1 MNLPCGE
8 WEGLL
13 LRKWLG
19 VLTVLVLCAA
29 GLFTLSASAENT
41 ASRADLYCTVNA
53 DGDCLVSLSVT
64 IHLDAGDDSLT
75 FPLPPT
81 ATSITMNGYSAA
93 TTRSSSAILVN
104 LSRATNGL
112 PGDFTIR
119 FDYMLPDV
127 VYPIEGRKLQMTL
140 PLMNGFSY
148 PVTAMSYVITMPSE
162 ITTTP
167 SFTSTYRQNGIDA
180 DLDYV
185 IKDNMIT
192 GSIRNGLND
201 HESFSLTM
209 PVEQEMFPTVSTYQR
224 TGNPEVI
231 PMLAVLGAA
240 LLYWLLFLRTLPP
253 PHTTV
258 NTPPEGVTAGEL
270 GCRLTL
276 QGGDLSMLVLS
287 WAQLGYLLI
296 HQDGNGRILLHKRMD
311 MGNERSLFEVR
322 IFGLLFGT
330 KRVVDCSS
338 VHYARLC
345 RKTAGMLPGEKTMCR
360 SHPAHRK
367 VFRLLCCASQSICGV
382 CLTMN
387 LTSLP
392 ALEVLLGIVLGVL
405 GAVFAW
411 QIQNIAYT
419 LFLRRK
425 TGAWV
430 GLGCL
435 LVWTVVGI
443 IAAVP
448 LIALGSAAA
457 QVAAGFLAAYGG
469 RRTSLNK
476 TEASQILGLR
486 RYLKKIPK
494 QELDRRM
501 KVDPE
506 YFFRMAPYALAM
518 GVMKPYAAAFGKRKL
533 PQCPYL
539 VTQVHTKRTAAEWA
553 DVMTGV
559 VTLMDSRY
567 RQMEAD
573 RWTAI
578 RLR

>member
-1 MNLPCGE
+1 MRKCL
-8 WEGLL
+8 GL
-13 LRKWLG
+13 
-19 VLTVLVLCAA
+19 LTVLVLLAA
-29 GLFTLSASAENT
+29 GLFTLSASAENS
-41 ASRADLYCTVNA
+41 APRADVYCTVNA

-75 FPLPPT
+75 FPLPAA
-81 ATSITMNGYSAA
+81 ATSITMNGYSAS
-93 TTRSSSAILVN
+93 TTRSASAVHVN
-104 LSRATNGL
+104 LSRATSGL

-127 VYPIEGRKLQMTL
+127 VYPIEGRKLEMTI
-140 PLMNGFSY
+140 PIISGFSY
-148 PVTAMSYVITMPSE
+148 PITSMSYVITLPTQ
-162 ITTTP
+162 ITTLP

-224 TGNPEVI
+224 TGNPEVV

-240 LLYWLLFLRTLPP
+240 LMYWLLFLRTLPP
-253 PHTTV
+253 PRVTANH
-258 NTPPEGVTAGEL
+258 PPEGLTAGEL

-276 QGGDLSMLVLS
+276 QGGDLTMLVLS

-296 HQDGNGRILLHKRMD
+296 HQDGNGRVLLHKRME

-322 IFGLLFGT
+322 IFGLLFGNR
-330 KRVVDCSS
+330 RVVDCSGS
-338 VHYARLC
+338 HYAKLC
-345 RKTAGMLPGEKTMCR
+345 RKTAGMLPGEKTMCS
-360 SHPAHRK
+360 SHPIHRK
-367 VFRLLCCASQSICGV
+367 LFRVLCCASQSICGV

-387 LTSLP
+387 LTTIT
-392 ALEVLLGIVLGVL
+392 ALEVLLGIVLVVL
-405 GAVFAW
+405 GAAFAW
-411 QIQNIAYT
+411 QIQNIAYG

-425 TGAWV
+425 NGVWA
-430 GLGCL
+430 GLVCL
-435 LVWTVVGI
+435 GLWTVLGL
-443 IAAVP
+443 IAGVV

-457 QVAAGFLAAYGG
+457 QLCAGFLSAYGG

-476 TEASQILGLR
+476 AETGQILALR
-486 RYLKKIPK
+486 RYLKNPPK
-494 QELDRRM
+494 QELERRLSL
-501 KVDPE
+501 DPE
-506 YFFRMAPYALAM
+506 LFFQLAPYALAM

-539 VTQVHTKRTAAEWA
+539 VTKVHGKRTAAEWA
-553 DVMTGV
+553 DTMTAI
-559 VTLMDSRY
+559 VTLMDARY
-567 RQMEAD
+567 RQLEAE

>member
-1 MNLPCGE
+1 MRG
-8 WEGLL
+8 GTV
-13 LRKWLG
+13 LRKCLG
-19 VLTVLVLCAA
+19 LLTVLVLLAA
-29 GLFTLSASAENT
+29 GLFTLSASAENS
-41 ASRADLYCTVNA
+41 APRADVYCTVNA

-75 FPLPPT
+75 FPLPAA
-81 ATSITMNGYSAA
+81 ATSITMNGYSAS
-93 TTRSSSAILVN
+93 TTRSASAVHVN
-104 LSRATNGL
+104 LSRATSGL

-127 VYPIEGRKLQMTL
+127 VYPIEGRKLEMTI
-140 PLMNGFSY
+140 PIISGFSY
-148 PVTAMSYVITMPSE
+148 PITSMSYVITLPTQ
-162 ITTTP
+162 ITTLP

-224 TGNPEVI
+224 TGNPEVV

-240 LLYWLLFLRTLPP
+240 LMYWLLFLRTLPP
-253 PHTTV
+253 PRVTANH
-258 NTPPEGVTAGEL
+258 PPEGLTAGEL

-276 QGGDLSMLVLS
+276 QGGDLTMLVLS

-296 HQDGNGRILLHKRMD
+296 HQDGNGRVLLHKRME

-322 IFGLLFGT
+322 IFGLLFGNR
-330 KRVVDCSS
+330 RVVDCSGS
-338 VHYARLC
+338 HYAKLC
-345 RKTAGMLPGEKTMCR
+345 RKTAGMLPGEKTMCS
-360 SHPAHRK
+360 SHPIHRK
-367 VFRLLCCASQSICGV
+367 LFRVLCCASQSICGV

-387 LTSLP
+387 LTTIT
-392 ALEVLLGIVLGVL
+392 ALEVLLGIVLVVL
-405 GAVFAW
+405 GAAFAW
-411 QIQNIAYT
+411 QIQNIAYG

-425 TGAWV
+425 NGVWA
-430 GLGCL
+430 GLVCL
-435 LVWTVVGI
+435 GLWTVLGL
-443 IAAVP
+443 IAGVV
-448 LIALGSAAA
+448 LIALGSAVA
-457 QVAAGFLAAYGG
+457 QLCAGFLSAYGG

-476 TEASQILGLR
+476 AETGQILALR
-486 RYLKKIPK
+486 RYLKNPPK
-494 QELDRRM
+494 QELERRLSL
-501 KVDPE
+501 DPE
-506 YFFRMAPYALAM
+506 LFFRLAPYALAM

-539 VTQVHTKRTAAEWA
+539 VTKVHGKRTAAEWA
-553 DVMTGV
+553 DTMTAI
-559 VTLMDSRY
+559 VTLMDARY
-567 RQMEAD
+567 RQLEAE

>member
-1 MNLPCGE
+1 MLVC
-8 WEGLL
+8 
-13 LRKWLG
+13 
-19 VLTVLVLCAA
+19 LTA

-41 ASRADLYCTVNA
+41 APRADIYCTVNA

-75 FPLPPT
+75 FPLPPN

-93 TTRSSSAILVN
+93 TTRSGSAILVN
-104 LSRATNGL
+104 LSRATSGL

-119 FDYMLPDV
+119 FDYMIPDV
-127 VYPIEGRKLQMTL
+127 VYPVEGRKLEMTL
-140 PLMNGFSY
+140 PIMSGFSY
-148 PVTAMSYVITMPSE
+148 PVTSMSYVITMPTT
-162 ITTTP
+162 ITTLP
-167 SFTSTYRQNGIDA
+167 AFTSTYRQNGIDA

-209 PVEQEMFPTVSTYQR
+209 PVEQEMFPSVSTYQR

-231 PMLAVLGAA
+231 PMLIVLGVA

-253 PHTTV
+253 PRVTANH
-258 NTPPEGVTAGEL
+258 PPEGLTAGEL

-276 QGGDLSMLVLS
+276 QGGDLTMLVLS

-296 HQDGNGRILLHKRMD
+296 HQDDNGRVLLHKRMD

-322 IFGLLFGT
+322 IFGLLFGER
-330 KRVVDCSS
+330 RVVDCSGS
-338 VHYARLC
+338 HYAKLC
-345 RKTAGMLPGEKTMCR
+345 RKTASMVPGEKTMCR
-360 SHPAHRK
+360 SHPLHRK
-367 VFRLLCCASQSICGV
+367 IFRLLCCASQSICGV

-387 LTSLP
+387 LTAMT
-392 ALEVLLGIVLGVL
+392 ALEVLLGIVLVVL

-411 QIQNIAYT
+411 QIQNIAYP

-425 TGAWV
+425 NKAWTGLVCLALWTIV
-430 GLGCL
+430 GL
-435 LVWTVVGI
+435 
-443 IAAVP
+443 IAQVP

-457 QVAAGFLAAYGG
+457 QLAAGFLAAYGG

-476 TEASQILGLR
+476 TEVAQILGLR

-494 QELDRRM
+494 PELDRRL
-501 KVDPE
+501 KLDPE
-506 YFFRMAPYALAM
+506 LFFRLAPYALAL

-539 VTQVHTKRTAAEWA
+539 VTKVHGKRTAGEWA
-553 DVMTGV
+553 DILTQI
-559 VTLMDSRY
+559 VTMMDARY
-567 RQMEAD
+567 RQLEAE

>member
-1 MNLPCGE
+1 MRKYL
-8 WEGLL
+8 GL
-13 LRKWLG
+13 
-19 VLTVLVLCAA
+19 LTVLVVLAA
-29 GLFTLSASAENT
+29 GLFTLSASAENS
-41 ASRADLYCTVNA
+41 APRADIYCTVNA
-53 DGDCLVSLSVT
+53 EGDCLVSLSVT

-75 FPLPPT
+75 FPLPAN

-93 TTRSSSAILVN
+93 TTRSGSAILVN

-119 FDYMLPDV
+119 FDYMIPDV

-140 PLMNGFSY
+140 PIMNGFSY
-148 PVTAMSYVITMPSE
+148 PVTSLSYVITMPTT
-162 ITTTP
+162 ITTLP

-209 PVEQEMFPTVSTYQR
+209 PMEQEMFPSVSTYQR

-231 PMLAVLGAA
+231 PMLIVLGVA
-240 LLYWLLFLRTLPP
+240 LAYWLLFLRTLPP
-253 PHTTV
+253 PWVTANH
-258 NTPPEGVTAGEL
+258 PPEGLTAGEL

-276 QGGDLSMLVLS
+276 QGGDLTMLVLS

-296 HQDGNGRILLHKRMD
+296 HQDGNGRVLLHKRME

-322 IFGLLFGT
+322 IFGLLFGN
-330 KRVVDCSS
+330 KRVVDCSGS
-338 VHYARLC
+338 HYAKLC
-345 RKTAGMLPGEKTMCR
+345 RKTASMLPGEKTMCR
-360 SHPAHRK
+360 SHPIHRK
-367 VFRLLCCASQSICGV
+367 IFRLLCCASQSICGV

-387 LTSLP
+387 LTAMT
-392 ALEVLLGIVLGVL
+392 ALEVLFGIVLVVL

-411 QIQNIAYT
+411 QIQNIAYA

-425 TGAWV
+425 TKAWI
-430 GLGCL
+430 GLVCL
-435 LVWTVVGI
+435 GLWTVVGL
-443 IAAVP
+443 IAQVV
-448 LIALGSAAA
+448 LIALGSALA
-457 QVAAGFLAAYGG
+457 QLAAGFLAAYGG

-476 TEASQILGLR
+476 TEVGQILGLR

-494 QELDRRM
+494 PELERRL
-501 KVDPE
+501 KLDPE
-506 YFFRMAPYALAM
+506 LFFRLAPYAMAL

-539 VTQVHTKRTAAEWA
+539 VTKVHGKRTAGEWA
-553 DVMTGV
+553 DVMTEI
-559 VTLMDSRY
+559 VTLMDARY
-567 RQMEAD
+567 RQLEAE

>member
-1 MNLPCGE
+1 MRKCL
-8 WEGLL
+8 GL
-13 LRKWLG
+13 
-19 VLTVLVLCAA
+19 LTVLVLLSA
-29 GLFTLSASAENT
+29 GLFTLSASAENS
-41 ASRADLYCTVNA
+41 APRADIYCTVNA

-75 FPLPPT
+75 FPLPAN

-93 TTRSSSAILVN
+93 TTRSGSAILVN

-119 FDYMLPDV
+119 FDYMIPDV

-140 PLMNGFSY
+140 PIMNGFSY
-148 PVTAMSYVITMPSE
+148 PVTAMSYVITMPTT
-162 ITTTP
+162 ITTLP
-167 SFTSTYRQNGIDA
+167 AFTSTYRQNGIDA

-231 PMLAVLGAA
+231 PMLIVLGVA
-240 LLYWLLFLRTLPP
+240 LVYWLLFLRTLPP
-253 PHTTV
+253 PRVAANH
-258 NTPPEGVTAGEL
+258 PPEGLTAGEL

-276 QGGDLSMLVLS
+276 QGGDLTMLVLS

-296 HQDGNGRILLHKRMD
+296 HQDDNGRVLLHKRME

-322 IFGLLFGT
+322 IFGLLFGN
-330 KRVVDCSS
+330 KRVVDCSGS
-338 VHYARLC
+338 HYAKLC

-360 SHPAHRK
+360 SHPIHRK
-367 VFRLLCCASQSICGV
+367 IFRLLCCASQSICGV

-387 LTSLP
+387 LTAMT
-392 ALEVLLGIVLGVL
+392 ALEVLLGIVLVVL

-425 TGAWV
+425 TKAWT
-430 GLGCL
+430 GLVCL
-435 LVWTVVGI
+435 GLWTVVGL
-443 IAAVP
+443 IAQVP

-457 QVAAGFLAAYGG
+457 QLAAGFLAAYGG

-476 TEASQILGLR
+476 TEVGQILGLR

-494 QELDRRM
+494 PELERRL
-501 KVDPE
+501 KLDPE
-506 YFFRMAPYALAM
+506 LFFRLAPYALAL

-539 VTQVHTKRTAAEWA
+539 VTKVHGKRTAGEWA
-553 DVMTGV
+553 DVLTQI
-559 VTLMDSRY
+559 VTMMDARY
-567 RQMEAD
+567 RQLEAE

>member
-1 MNLPCGE
+1 MRKYL
-8 WEGLL
+8 GL
-13 LRKWLG
+13 
-19 VLTVLVLCAA
+19 LTVLVVLAA
-29 GLFTLSASAENT
+29 GLFTLSASAENS
-41 ASRADLYCTVNA
+41 APRADIYCTVNA

-64 IHLDAGDDSLT
+64 IHLDAGVDSLT
-75 FPLPPT
+75 FPLPAN

-93 TTRSSSAILVN
+93 TTRSGSAILVN

-119 FDYMLPDV
+119 FDYMIPDV

-140 PLMNGFSY
+140 PIMNGFSY
-148 PVTAMSYVITMPSE
+148 PVTSLSYVITMPTT
-162 ITTTP
+162 ITTLP

-209 PVEQEMFPTVSTYQR
+209 PMEQEMFPSVSTYQR

-231 PMLAVLGAA
+231 PMLIVLGVA
-240 LLYWLLFLRTLPP
+240 LAYWLLFLRTLPP
-253 PHTTV
+253 PRVTANH
-258 NTPPEGVTAGEL
+258 PPEGLTAGEL

-276 QGGDLSMLVLS
+276 QGGDLTMLVLS

-296 HQDGNGRILLHKRMD
+296 HQDGNGRVLLHKRME

-322 IFGLLFGT
+322 IFGLLFGN
-330 KRVVDCSS
+330 KRVVDCSGS
-338 VHYARLC
+338 HYAKLC
-345 RKTAGMLPGEKTMCR
+345 RKTASMLPGEKTMCR
-360 SHPAHRK
+360 SHPIHRK
-367 VFRLLCCASQSICGV
+367 IFRLLCCASQSICGV

-387 LTSLP
+387 LTAMT
-392 ALEVLLGIVLGVL
+392 ALEVLFGIVLVVL

-411 QIQNIAYT
+411 QIQNIAYA

-425 TGAWV
+425 TKAWI
-430 GLGCL
+430 GLVCL
-435 LVWTVVGI
+435 GLWTVVGL
-443 IAAVP
+443 IAQVV
-448 LIALGSAAA
+448 LIALGSALA
-457 QVAAGFLAAYGG
+457 QLAAGFLAAYGG

-476 TEASQILGLR
+476 TEVGQILGLR

-494 QELDRRM
+494 PELERRL
-501 KVDPE
+501 KLDPE
-506 YFFRMAPYALAM
+506 LFFRLAPYAMAL

-539 VTQVHTKRTAAEWA
+539 VTKVHGKRTAGEWS
-553 DVMTGV
+553 DVMTEI
-559 VTLMDSRY
+559 VTLMDARY
-567 RQMEAD
+567 RQLEAE

>member
-1 MNLPCGE
+1 MRKCL
-8 WEGLL
+8 GL
-13 LRKWLG
+13 
-19 VLTVLVLCAA
+19 LTVLVLLAA
-29 GLFTLSASAENT
+29 GLFTLSASAENS
-41 ASRADLYCTVNA
+41 APRADIYCTVNA

-75 FPLPPT
+75 FPLPAN
-81 ATSITMNGYSAA
+81 ATSITMNGYSAS
-93 TTRSSSAILVN
+93 TTRSASAVHVN

-127 VYPIEGRKLQMTL
+127 VYPIEGRKLEMAI
-140 PLMNGFSY
+140 PIISGFSY
-148 PVTAMSYVITMPSE
+148 PITSMSYVITLPTQ
-162 ITTTP
+162 ITTLP

-253 PHTTV
+253 PRVTANH
-258 NTPPEGVTAGEL
+258 PPEGLTAGEL

-276 QGGDLSMLVLS
+276 QGGDLTMLVLS

-296 HQDGNGRILLHKRMD
+296 HQDGNGRVLLHKRME

-322 IFGLLFGT
+322 IFGLLFGNR
-330 KRVVDCSS
+330 RVVDCSGS
-338 VHYARLC
+338 QYAKLC
-345 RKTAGMLPGEKTMCR
+345 RKTAGMLPGEKSMCA
-360 SHPAHRK
+360 SHPIHRK
-367 VFRLLCCASQSICGV
+367 LFRLLCCASQSICGV

-387 LTSLP
+387 LTTVTV
-392 ALEVLLGIVLGVL
+392 LEVLLGIVLVVL

-411 QIQNIAYT
+411 QTQNIAYG

-425 TGAWV
+425 NGVWA
-430 GLGCL
+430 GLVCFGL
-435 LVWTVVGI
+435 WTVLGL
-443 IAAVP
+443 IAGVP

-457 QVAAGFLAAYGG
+457 QLCAGFLSAYGG

-476 TEASQILGLR
+476 TETGQILALR
-486 RYLKKIPK
+486 RYLKKPPK
-494 QELDRRM
+494 QELERRLSL
-501 KVDPE
+501 DPE
-506 YFFRMAPYALAM
+506 LFFRLAPYALAM
-518 GVMKPYAAAFGKRKL
+518 GVMKPFAEAFGKRKL

-539 VTQVHTKRTAAEWA
+539 VTKVHGKRTAAEWA
-553 DVMTGV
+553 DVMTAI
-559 VTLMDSRY
+559 VTMMEARY
-567 RQMEAD
+567 RQLEAE

>member
-1 MNLPCGE
+1 M
-8 WEGLL
+8 
-13 LRKWLG
+13 
-19 VLTVLVLCAA
+19 LVLLSA
-29 GLFTLSASAENT
+29 GLFTLSASAENS
-41 ASRADLYCTVNA
+41 APRADIYCTVNA

-75 FPLPPT
+75 FPLPAN

-93 TTRSSSAILVN
+93 TTRSGSAILVN

-119 FDYMLPDV
+119 FDYMIPDV

-140 PLMNGFSY
+140 PIMNGFSY
-148 PVTAMSYVITMPSE
+148 PVTAMSYVITMPTT
-162 ITTTP
+162 ITTLP
-167 SFTSTYRQNGIDA
+167 AFTSTYRQNGIDA

-253 PHTTV
+253 PHITA
-258 NTPPEGVTAGEL
+258 NHPPEGLTAGEL

-276 QGGDLSMLVLS
+276 QGGDLTMLVLS

-296 HQDGNGRILLHKRMD
+296 HQDDNGRVLLHKRME

-322 IFGLLFGT
+322 IFGLLFGN
-330 KRVVDCSS
+330 KRVVDCSGS
-338 VHYARLC
+338 HYAKLC

-360 SHPAHRK
+360 SHPIHRK
-367 VFRLLCCASQSICGV
+367 IFRLLCCASQSICGV

-387 LTSLP
+387 LTAMT
-392 ALEVLLGIVLGVL
+392 ALEVLLGIVLVVL

-425 TGAWV
+425 TKAWT
-430 GLGCL
+430 GLVCL
-435 LVWTVVGI
+435 GLWTVVGL
-443 IAAVP
+443 IAQVP

-457 QVAAGFLAAYGG
+457 QLAAGFLAAYGG

-476 TEASQILGLR
+476 TEVAQILGLR

-494 QELDRRM
+494 PELERRL
-501 KVDPE
+501 KLDPE
-506 YFFRMAPYALAM
+506 LFFRLAPYALAL

-539 VTQVHTKRTAAEWA
+539 VTKVHGKRTAGEWA
-553 DVMTGV
+553 DVLTQI
-559 VTLMDSRY
+559 VTMMDARY
-567 RQMEAD
+567 RQLEAE

>member
-1 MNLPCGE
+1 MRKCL
-8 WEGLL
+8 GL
-13 LRKWLG
+13 
-19 VLTVLVLCAA
+19 LTVLVLLSA
-29 GLFTLSASAENT
+29 GLFTLSASAENS
-41 ASRADLYCTVNA
+41 APRADIYCTVNA

-75 FPLPPT
+75 FPLPAN

-93 TTRSSSAILVN
+93 TTRSGSAILVN

-119 FDYMLPDV
+119 FDYMIPDV
-127 VYPIEGRKLQMTL
+127 VYPIEGRKLEMTL
-140 PLMNGFSY
+140 PIMNGFSY
-148 PVTAMSYVITMPSE
+148 PVTSLSYVITMPTT
-162 ITTTP
+162 ITTLP
-167 SFTSTYRQNGIDA
+167 AFTSTYRQNGIDA

-231 PMLAVLGAA
+231 PMLIVLGAA

-253 PHTTV
+253 PHITA
-258 NTPPEGVTAGEL
+258 NHPPEGLTAGEL

-276 QGGDLSMLVLS
+276 QGGDLTMLVLS

-296 HQDGNGRILLHKRMD
+296 HQDDNGRVLLHKRME

-322 IFGLLFGT
+322 IFGLLFGN
-330 KRVVDCSS
+330 KRVVDCSGS
-338 VHYARLC
+338 HYAKLC

-360 SHPAHRK
+360 SHPIHRK
-367 VFRLLCCASQSICGV
+367 IFRLLCCASQSICGV

-387 LTSLP
+387 LTAMT
-392 ALEVLLGIVLGVL
+392 ALEVLLGIVLVVL

-425 TGAWV
+425 TKAWT
-430 GLGCL
+430 GLVCL
-435 LVWTVVGI
+435 GLWTVVGL
-443 IAAVP
+443 IAQVP

-457 QVAAGFLAAYGG
+457 QLAAGFLAAYGG

-476 TEASQILGLR
+476 TEVAQILGLR

-494 QELDRRM
+494 PELERRL
-501 KVDPE
+501 KLDPE
-506 YFFRMAPYALAM
+506 LFFRLAPYALAL

-539 VTQVHTKRTAAEWA
+539 VTKVHGKRTAGEWA
-553 DVMTGV
+553 DVLTQI
-559 VTLMDSRY
+559 VTMMDARY
-567 RQMEAD
+567 RQLEAE

>member
-1 MNLPCGE
+1 MRG
-8 WEGLL
+8 GTV
-13 LRKWLG
+13 LRKCLG
-19 VLTVLVLCAA
+19 LLTVLVLLAA
-29 GLFTLSASAENT
+29 GLFTLSASAENS
-41 ASRADLYCTVNA
+41 APRADIYCTVNA

-75 FPLPPT
+75 FPLPAA
-81 ATSITMNGYSAA
+81 ATSITMNGYSAS
-93 TTRSSSAILVN
+93 TTRSASAVHVN
-104 LSRATNGL
+104 LSRATSGL

-127 VYPIEGRKLQMTL
+127 VYPIEGRKLEMTI
-140 PLMNGFSY
+140 PIISGFSY
-148 PVTAMSYVITMPSE
+148 PITSMSYVITLPTQ
-162 ITTTP
+162 ITTLP

-240 LLYWLLFLRTLPP
+240 LMYWLLFLRTLPP
-253 PHTTV
+253 PRVTANH
-258 NTPPEGVTAGEL
+258 PPEGLTAGEL

-276 QGGDLSMLVLS
+276 QGGDLTMLVLS

-296 HQDGNGRILLHKRMD
+296 HQDGNGRVLLHKRME

-322 IFGLLFGT
+322 IFGLLFGNR
-330 KRVVDCSS
+330 RVVDCSGS
-338 VHYARLC
+338 HYAKLC
-345 RKTAGMLPGEKTMCR
+345 RKTAGMLPGEKTMCS
-360 SHPAHRK
+360 SHPIHRK
-367 VFRLLCCASQSICGV
+367 LFRVLCCASQSICGV

-387 LTSLP
+387 LTTIT
-392 ALEVLLGIVLGVL
+392 ALEVLLGIVLVVL
-405 GAVFAW
+405 GAAFAW
-411 QIQNIAYT
+411 QIQNIAYG

-425 TGAWV
+425 NGVWA
-430 GLGCL
+430 GLVCL
-435 LVWTVVGI
+435 GLWTVLGL
-443 IAAVP
+443 IAGVV

-457 QVAAGFLAAYGG
+457 QLCAGFLSAYGG

-476 TEASQILGLR
+476 AETGQILALR
-486 RYLKKIPK
+486 RYLKNPPK
-494 QELDRRM
+494 QELERRLSL
-501 KVDPE
+501 DPE
-506 YFFRMAPYALAM
+506 LFFRLAPYALAM

-539 VTQVHTKRTAAEWA
+539 VTKVHGKRTAAEWA
-553 DVMTGV
+553 DTMTAI
-559 VTLMDSRY
+559 VTLMDARY
-567 RQMEAD
+567 RQLEAE

>member
-1 MNLPCGE
+1 MRKCL
-8 WEGLL
+8 GL
-13 LRKWLG
+13 
-19 VLTVLVLCAA
+19 LTVLVLLAA
-29 GLFTLSASAENT
+29 GLFTLSASAENS
-41 ASRADLYCTVNA
+41 APRADIYCTVNA

-75 FPLPPT
+75 FPLPAN
-81 ATSITMNGYSAA
+81 ATSITMNGYSAS
-93 TTRSSSAILVN
+93 TTRSASAVHVN

-127 VYPIEGRKLQMTL
+127 VYPIEGRKLEMAI
-140 PLMNGFSY
+140 PIISGFSY
-148 PVTAMSYVITMPSE
+148 PITSMSYVITLPTQ
-162 ITTTP
+162 ITTLP

-253 PHTTV
+253 PRVTA
-258 NTPPEGVTAGEL
+258 NQPPEGLTAGEL

-276 QGGDLSMLVLS
+276 QGGDLTMLVLS

-296 HQDGNGRILLHKRMD
+296 HQDGNGRVLLHKRME

-322 IFGLLFGT
+322 IFGLLFGNR
-330 KRVVDCSS
+330 RVVDCSGS
-338 VHYARLC
+338 QYAKLC
-345 RKTAGMLPGEKTMCR
+345 RKTAGMLPGEKSMCA
-360 SHPAHRK
+360 SHPIHRK
-367 VFRLLCCASQSICGV
+367 LFRLLCCASQSICGV

-387 LTSLP
+387 LTTVTV
-392 ALEVLLGIVLGVL
+392 LEVLLGIVLVVL

-411 QIQNIAYT
+411 QTQNIAYG

-425 TGAWV
+425 NGVWA
-430 GLGCL
+430 GLVCFGL
-435 LVWTVVGI
+435 WTVLGL
-443 IAAVP
+443 IAGVP

-457 QVAAGFLAAYGG
+457 QLCAGFLSAYGG

-476 TEASQILGLR
+476 TETGQILALR
-486 RYLKKIPK
+486 RYLKKPPK
-494 QELDRRM
+494 QELERRLSL
-501 KVDPE
+501 DPE
-506 YFFRMAPYALAM
+506 LFFRLAPYALAM
-518 GVMKPYAAAFGKRKL
+518 GVMKPFAAAFGKRKL

-539 VTQVHTKRTAAEWA
+539 VTKVHGKRTAAEWA
-553 DVMTGV
+553 DTMTAI
-559 VTLMDSRY
+559 VTLMDARY
-567 RQMEAD
+567 RQLEAE

>member
-1 MNLPCGE
+1 MRKCL
-8 WEGLL
+8 GL
-13 LRKWLG
+13 
-19 VLTVLVLCAA
+19 LTVLILLSA
-29 GLFTLSASAENT
+29 GLFTLSASAENS
-41 ASRADLYCTVNA
+41 APRADIYCTVNA

-75 FPLPPT
+75 FPLPAN

-93 TTRSSSAILVN
+93 TTRSGSAILVN

-119 FDYMLPDV
+119 FDYMIPDV
-127 VYPIEGRKLQMTL
+127 VYPIEGRKLQMAL
-140 PLMNGFSY
+140 PIMNGFSY
-148 PVTAMSYVITMPSE
+148 PVTSLSYVITMPTT
-162 ITTTP
+162 ITTLP
-167 SFTSTYRQNGIDA
+167 AFTSTYRQNGIDA

-231 PMLAVLGAA
+231 PMLIVLGVA
-240 LLYWLLFLRTLPP
+240 LAYWLLFLRTLPP
-253 PHTTV
+253 PHITA
-258 NTPPEGVTAGEL
+258 NHPPEGLTAGEL

-276 QGGDLSMLVLS
+276 QGGDLTMLVLS

-296 HQDGNGRILLHKRMD
+296 HQDDNGRVLLHKRME

-322 IFGLLFGT
+322 IFGLLFGN
-330 KRVVDCSS
+330 KRVVDCSGS
-338 VHYARLC
+338 HYAKLC

-360 SHPAHRK
+360 SHPIHRK
-367 VFRLLCCASQSICGV
+367 IFRLLCCASQSICGV

-387 LTSLP
+387 LTAMT
-392 ALEVLLGIVLGVL
+392 ALEVLLGIVLVVL

-425 TGAWV
+425 TKAWT
-430 GLGCL
+430 GLVCL
-435 LVWTVVGI
+435 GLWTVVGL
-443 IAAVP
+443 IAQVP

-457 QVAAGFLAAYGG
+457 QLAAGFLAAYGG

-476 TEASQILGLR
+476 TEVAQILGLR

-494 QELDRRM
+494 PELERRL
-501 KVDPE
+501 KLDPE
-506 YFFRMAPYALAM
+506 LFFRLAPYALAL

-539 VTQVHTKRTAAEWA
+539 VTKVHGKRTAGEWA
-553 DVMTGV
+553 DVMTQI
-559 VTLMDSRY
+559 VTMMDARY
-567 RQMEAD
+567 RQLEAE

>member
-1 MNLPCGE
+1 MRKCL
-8 WEGLL
+8 GL
-13 LRKWLG
+13 
-19 VLTVLVLCAA
+19 LTVLVLLAA
-29 GLFTLSASAENT
+29 GLFTLSASAENS
-41 ASRADLYCTVNA
+41 APRADIYCTVNA

-75 FPLPPT
+75 FPLPAN
-81 ATSITMNGYSAA
+81 ATSITMNGYSAS
-93 TTRSSSAILVN
+93 TTRSASAVHVN

-127 VYPIEGRKLQMTL
+127 VYPIEGRKLEMAI
-140 PLMNGFSY
+140 PIISGFSY
-148 PVTAMSYVITMPSE
+148 PITSMSYVITLPTQ
-162 ITTTP
+162 ITTLP

-253 PHTTV
+253 PRVTANH
-258 NTPPEGVTAGEL
+258 PPEGLTAGEL

-276 QGGDLSMLVLS
+276 QGGDLTMLVLS

-296 HQDGNGRILLHKRMD
+296 HQDGNGRVLLHKRME

-322 IFGLLFGT
+322 IFGLLFGNR
-330 KRVVDCSS
+330 RVVDCSGS
-338 VHYARLC
+338 QYAKLC
-345 RKTAGMLPGEKTMCR
+345 RKTAGMLPGEKSMCA
-360 SHPAHRK
+360 SHPIHRK
-367 VFRLLCCASQSICGV
+367 LFRLLCCASQSICGV

-387 LTSLP
+387 LTTVTV
-392 ALEVLLGIVLGVL
+392 LEVLLGIVLVVL

-411 QIQNIAYT
+411 QTQNIAYG

-425 TGAWV
+425 NGVWA
-430 GLGCL
+430 GLVCFGL
-435 LVWTVVGI
+435 WTVLGL
-443 IAAVP
+443 IAGVP

-457 QVAAGFLAAYGG
+457 QLCAGFLSAYGG

-476 TEASQILGLR
+476 TETGQILALR
-486 RYLKKIPK
+486 RYLKKPPK
-494 QELDRRM
+494 QELERRLSL
-501 KVDPE
+501 DPE
-506 YFFRMAPYALAM
+506 LFFRLAPYALAM
-518 GVMKPYAAAFGKRKL
+518 GVMKPFAEAFGKRKL

-539 VTQVHTKRTAAEWA
+539 VTKVHGKRTAAEWA
-553 DVMTGV
+553 DTMTAI
-559 VTLMDSRY
+559 VTLMDARY
-567 RQMEAD
+567 RQLEAE

>member
-1 MNLPCGE
+1 MRKCL
-8 WEGLL
+8 GL
-13 LRKWLG
+13 
-19 VLTVLVLCAA
+19 LTVLVLLAA
-29 GLFTLSASAENT
+29 GLFTLSASAENS
-41 ASRADLYCTVNA
+41 APRADIYCTVNA

-75 FPLPPT
+75 FPLPAN
-81 ATSITMNGYSAA
+81 ATSITMNGYSAS
-93 TTRSSSAILVN
+93 TTRSASAVHVN

-127 VYPIEGRKLQMTL
+127 VYPIEGRKLEMAI
-140 PLMNGFSY
+140 PIMSGFSY
-148 PVTAMSYVITMPSE
+148 PITSMSYVITLPTQ
-162 ITTTP
+162 ITTLP

-253 PHTTV
+253 PRVTANH
-258 NTPPEGVTAGEL
+258 PPEGLTAGEL

-276 QGGDLSMLVLS
+276 QGGDLTMLVLS

-296 HQDGNGRILLHKRMD
+296 HQDGNGRVLLHKRME

-322 IFGLLFGT
+322 IFGLLFGNR
-330 KRVVDCSS
+330 RVVDCSGS
-338 VHYARLC
+338 QYAKLC
-345 RKTAGMLPGEKTMCR
+345 RKTAGMLPGEKSMCA
-360 SHPAHRK
+360 SHPIHRK
-367 VFRLLCCASQSICGV
+367 LFRLLCCASQSICGV

-387 LTSLP
+387 LTTVTV
-392 ALEVLLGIVLGVL
+392 LEVLLGIVLVVL

-411 QIQNIAYT
+411 QTQNIAYG

-425 TGAWV
+425 NGVWA
-430 GLGCL
+430 GLVCFGL
-435 LVWTVVGI
+435 WTVLGL
-443 IAAVP
+443 IAGVP

-457 QVAAGFLAAYGG
+457 QLCAGFLSAYGG

-476 TEASQILGLR
+476 TETGQILALR
-486 RYLKKIPK
+486 RYLKKPPK
-494 QELDRRM
+494 QELERRLSL
-501 KVDPE
+501 DPE
-506 YFFRMAPYALAM
+506 LFFRLAPYALAM
-518 GVMKPYAAAFGKRKL
+518 GVMKPFAAAFGKRKL

-539 VTQVHTKRTAAEWA
+539 VTKVHGKRTAAEWA
-553 DVMTGV
+553 DTMTAI
-559 VTLMDSRY
+559 VTLMDARY
-567 RQMEAD
+567 RQLEAE

>member
-1 MNLPCGE
+1 MRKCL
-8 WEGLL
+8 GL
-13 LRKWLG
+13 
-19 VLTVLVLCAA
+19 LTVLVLLAA
-29 GLFTLSASAENT
+29 GLFTLSASAENS
-41 ASRADLYCTVNA
+41 APRADIYCTVNA

-75 FPLPPT
+75 FPLPAA
-81 ATSITMNGYSAA
+81 ATSITMNGYSAT
-93 TTRSSSAILVN
+93 TTRSASAVHVN
-104 LSRATNGL
+104 LSRATSGL

-127 VYPIEGRKLQMTL
+127 VYPIEGRKLEMTI
-140 PLMNGFSY
+140 PIISGFSY
-148 PVTAMSYVITMPSE
+148 PITSVSYVITLPTQ
-162 ITTTP
+162 ITTLP

-240 LLYWLLFLRTLPP
+240 LMYWLLFLRTLPP
-253 PHTTV
+253 PRVTANH
-258 NTPPEGVTAGEL
+258 PPEGLTAGEL

-276 QGGDLSMLVLS
+276 QGGDLTMLVLS

-296 HQDGNGRILLHKRMD
+296 HQDGNGRVLLHKRME

-322 IFGLLFGT
+322 IFGLLFGNR
-330 KRVVDCSS
+330 RVVDCSGS
-338 VHYARLC
+338 HYAKLC
-345 RKTAGMLPGEKTMCR
+345 RKTAGMLPGEKTMCS
-360 SHPAHRK
+360 SHPIHRK
-367 VFRLLCCASQSICGV
+367 LFRVLCCASQSICGV

-387 LTSLP
+387 LTTIT
-392 ALEVLLGIVLGVL
+392 ALEVLLGIVLVVL
-405 GAVFAW
+405 GAAFAW
-411 QIQNIAYT
+411 QIQNIAYG

-425 TGAWV
+425 NGVWA
-430 GLGCL
+430 GLVCL
-435 LVWTVVGI
+435 GLWTVLGL
-443 IAAVP
+443 IAGVV
-448 LIALGSAAA
+448 LIALGSAVA
-457 QVAAGFLAAYGG
+457 QLCAGFLSAYGG

-476 TEASQILGLR
+476 AETGQILALR
-486 RYLKKIPK
+486 RYLKNPPK
-494 QELDRRM
+494 QELERRLSL
-501 KVDPE
+501 DPE
-506 YFFRMAPYALAM
+506 LFFRLAPYALAM

-539 VTQVHTKRTAAEWA
+539 VTKVHGKRTAAEWA
-553 DVMTGV
+553 DTMTAI
-559 VTLMDSRY
+559 VTLMDARY
-567 RQMEAD
+567 RQLEAE

>member
-1 MNLPCGE
+1 MRKCL
-8 WEGLL
+8 GL
-13 LRKWLG
+13 
-19 VLTVLVLCAA
+19 LTVLVLLSA
-29 GLFTLSASAENT
+29 GLFTLSASAENS
-41 ASRADLYCTVNA
+41 APRADIYCTVNA

-75 FPLPPT
+75 FPLPAN

-93 TTRSSSAILVN
+93 TTRSGSAILVN

-119 FDYMLPDV
+119 FDYMIPDV

-140 PLMNGFSY
+140 PIMNGFSY
-148 PVTAMSYVITMPSE
+148 PVTAMSYVITMPTT
-162 ITTTP
+162 ITTLP
-167 SFTSTYRQNGIDA
+167 AFTSTYRQNGIDA

-253 PHTTV
+253 PHITA
-258 NTPPEGVTAGEL
+258 NHPPEGLTAGEL

-276 QGGDLSMLVLS
+276 QGGDLTMLVLS

-296 HQDGNGRILLHKRMD
+296 HQDDNGRVLLHKRME

-322 IFGLLFGT
+322 IFGLLFGN
-330 KRVVDCSS
+330 KRVVDCSGS
-338 VHYARLC
+338 HYAKLC

-360 SHPAHRK
+360 SHPIHRK
-367 VFRLLCCASQSICGV
+367 IFRLLCCASQSICGV

-387 LTSLP
+387 LTAMT
-392 ALEVLLGIVLGVL
+392 ALEVLLGIVLVVL

-425 TGAWV
+425 TKAWT
-430 GLGCL
+430 GLVCL
-435 LVWTVVGI
+435 GLWTVVGL
-443 IAAVP
+443 IAQVP

-457 QVAAGFLAAYGG
+457 QLAAGFLAAYGG

-476 TEASQILGLR
+476 TEVAQILGLR

-494 QELDRRM
+494 PELERRL
-501 KVDPE
+501 KLDPE
-506 YFFRMAPYALAM
+506 LFFRLAPYALAL

-539 VTQVHTKRTAAEWA
+539 VTKVHGKRTAGEWA
-553 DVMTGV
+553 DVLTQI
-559 VTLMDSRY
+559 VTMMDARY
-567 RQMEAD
+567 RQLEAE

>member
-1 MNLPCGE
+1 MRKCL
-8 WEGLL
+8 GL
-13 LRKWLG
+13 
-19 VLTVLVLCAA
+19 LTVLVLLAA
-29 GLFTLSASAENT
+29 GLFTLSASAENS
-41 ASRADLYCTVNA
+41 APRADIYCTVNA

-75 FPLPPT
+75 FPLPAN
-81 ATSITMNGYSAA
+81 ATSITMNGYSAS
-93 TTRSSSAILVN
+93 TTRSASAVHVN

-127 VYPIEGRKLQMTL
+127 VYPIEGRKLEMAI
-140 PLMNGFSY
+140 PIISGFSY
-148 PVTAMSYVITMPSE
+148 PITSMSYVITLPTQ
-162 ITTTP
+162 ITTLP

-253 PHTTV
+253 PRVTANH
-258 NTPPEGVTAGEL
+258 PPEGLTAGEL

-276 QGGDLSMLVLS
+276 QGGDLTMLVLS

-296 HQDGNGRILLHKRMD
+296 HQDGNGRVLLHKRME

-322 IFGLLFGT
+322 IFGLLFGNR
-330 KRVVDCSS
+330 RVVDCSGS
-338 VHYARLC
+338 QYAKLC
-345 RKTAGMLPGEKTMCR
+345 RKTAGMLPGEKSMCA
-360 SHPAHRK
+360 SHPIHRK
-367 VFRLLCCASQSICGV
+367 LFRLLCCASQSICGV

-387 LTSLP
+387 LTTVTV
-392 ALEVLLGIVLGVL
+392 LEVLLGIVLVVL

-411 QIQNIAYT
+411 QTQNIAYG

-425 TGAWV
+425 NGVWA
-430 GLGCL
+430 GLVCFGL
-435 LVWTVVGI
+435 WTVLGL
-443 IAAVP
+443 IAGVP

-457 QVAAGFLAAYGG
+457 QLCAGFLSAYGG

-476 TEASQILGLR
+476 TETGQILALR
-486 RYLKKIPK
+486 RYLKKPPK
-494 QELDRRM
+494 QELERRLSL
-501 KVDPE
+501 DPE
-506 YFFRMAPYALAM
+506 LFFRLAPYALAM
-518 GVMKPYAAAFGKRKL
+518 GVMKPFAAAFGKRKL

-539 VTQVHTKRTAAEWA
+539 VTKVHGKRAAAEWA
-553 DVMTGV
+553 DTMTAI
-559 VTLMDSRY
+559 VTLMDARY
-567 RQMEAD
+567 RQLEAE